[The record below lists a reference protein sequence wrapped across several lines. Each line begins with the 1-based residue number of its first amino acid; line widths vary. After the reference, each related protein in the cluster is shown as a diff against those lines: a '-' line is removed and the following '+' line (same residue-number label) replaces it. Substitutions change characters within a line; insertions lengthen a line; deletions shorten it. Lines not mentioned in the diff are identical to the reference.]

1 MAVSCFLWSPL
12 VILSFFSSPG
22 WESWDVEH
30 QPVIPDGMPFLVGDD
45 VRFED
50 GPGAPRACTVVN
62 RWLRGLPSSGAPAP
76 KSWAYY
82 ARVVKAWMEFCAG
95 RGAELFDSRERLK
108 DVLGAYAEYRA
119 AGPLEARF
127 AASTWGQAMSI
138 LGLFYRWAMAEGF
151 ASAEPFTY
159 RTARAMFDGT
169 GREVRRNLAVRRTP
183 KPHVTIK
190 YLEPAFSVLFLR
202 ALRGLLPD
210 GSVDSQ
216 FQGRELARNA
226 AVARL
231 ALATGL
237 RLQEFT
243 YLLVFELPALP
254 RVRTGA
260 PIPFPVPAGVAKGRK
275 FRTTWVDYDA
285 LAEVHQYMALEHDA
299 TVGGSSWRPPARWG
313 EPLLVTEPDA
323 RGGRLNGIRTAW
335 HVLTPGER
343 RRLIAPGGGT
353 CLLAAKAGGG
363 AFTAWPS
370 VFTRTSTRIR
380 TRFEP
385 RFPQVNPH
393 RLRHSFSM
401 TTLERLVEGHYRQ
414 AAQLAADT
422 ATGGGPDAA
431 LALYL
436 TKADPLMVLR
446 DLLGHSTAVTT
457 EAYLR
462 RLDTTRIYADA
473 YTRAGVAAGLAGESV
488 DEQAAQREADAE
500 FDDDRDGI
508 GGGR

>member
-1 MAVSCFLWSPL
+1 M
-12 VILSFFSSPG
+12 ILSLFDSRG
-22 WESWDVEH
+22 AECWDLEH
-30 QPVIPDGMPFLVGDD
+30 PPVIPQRMPFLVDD
-45 VRFED
+45 DLRFED
-50 GPGAPRACTVVN
+50 GPGAPRASVAVN

-76 KSWAYY
+76 KTWAYY

-95 RGAELFDSRERLK
+95 RGVGLFDSRQRLK
-108 DVLGAYAEYRA
+108 EVLGAYAEYRA
-119 AGPLEARF
+119 AGPVEARF

-138 LGLFYRWAMAEGF
+138 LGLLYRWAMAEGL
-151 ASAEPFTY
+151 APAEPFTY
-159 RTARAMFDGT
+159 GTARVLFDGT

-190 YLEPAFSVLFLR
+190 YLEADFAELFVR

-210 GSVDSQ
+210 GSVDQ
-216 FQGRELARNA
+216 RFHGRESARNA

-243 YLLVFELPALP
+243 YLLTFELPALP
-254 RVRTGA
+254 RVATGA
-260 PIPFPVPAGVAKGRK
+260 PIPFAVPAAIAKGRK
-275 FRTTWVDYDA
+275 FRTTWVDHAA
-285 LAEVHQYMALEHDA
+285 LAEIHQYVALDRDA
-299 TVGGSSWRPPARWG
+299 TVGGSSWRPPHGWG
-313 EPLLVTEPDA
+313 EPLLVTSPDA
-323 RGGRLNGIRTAW
+323 RGGRVGGVRVAW
-335 HVLTPGER
+335 EALSPGER
-343 RRLIAPGGGT
+343 RRLVAPGGGT
-353 CLLAAKAGGG
+353 CLLAARAGGG
-363 AFTAWPS
+363 PFTAWSS
-370 VFTRTSTRIR
+370 VFTRTSSRVR

-393 RLRHSFSM
+393 RLRHSFAM
-401 TTLERLVEGHYRQ
+401 GTLERLVDGHYRQ

-422 ATGGGPDAA
+422 ATGAGPDAA

-446 DLLGHSTAVTT
+446 DLLGHSSAVTT

-473 YTRAGVAAGLAGESV
+473 HARAGVAAGPA
-488 DEQAAQREADAE
+488 DEQAARREADTE
-500 FDDDRDGI
+500 FDGDDDGDA
-508 GGGR
+508 GPAEVGC